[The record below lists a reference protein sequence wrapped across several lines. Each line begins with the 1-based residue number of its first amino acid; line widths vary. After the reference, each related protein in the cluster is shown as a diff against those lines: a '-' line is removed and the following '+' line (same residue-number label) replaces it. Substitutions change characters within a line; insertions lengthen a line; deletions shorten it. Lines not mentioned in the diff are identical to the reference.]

1 MLSLAA
7 RHLVGRAAEVNKAF
21 GAVTGPNRYSWWYC
35 AKPCRPMKWGMG
47 ARNRLHIFG
56 NRVRGARISLQRARE
71 RAAQAAR
78 EADAAECRLW
88 SAQMEG
94 FGGPAQPS
102 PTIAQCL
109 NAGYSWLEVMCHR
122 CETRASLP
130 LDTIRRPRDTPIW
143 KLEAALK
150 CRSCRT
156 LHLCAAGPHDQAD
169 KGTKHCP
176 LRLGSPG

>member
-1 MLSLAA
+1 MG
-7 RHLVGRAAEVNKAF
+7 GR
-21 GAVTGPNRYSWWYC
+21 S
-35 AKPCRPMKWGMG
+35 
-47 ARNRLHIFG
+47 RLHIFG

-71 RAAQAAR
+71 CAAEAAR

-109 NAGYSWLEVMCHR
+109 NAGYGWLEVMCHR

-156 LHLCAAGPHDQAD
+156 LHYAPRVHMIRL
-169 KGTKHCP
+169 TKERKIAPYAWVHP
-176 LRLGSPG
+176 DDDR